1 MVATPVPAL
10 DPAALKTQFA
20 TSGFCLVRALFSA
33 EEIEEIRALFS
44 RMHAEGVPGHYEP
57 GTACDGVSDP
67 LDPLYRFP
75 RVMHPHRFDARAR
88 HYLLHPRIREVLN
101 ALLGEEPLAAQS
113 MYYFKPPGSRG
124 QALHQD
130 QFYLLVE
137 PGTCCAAWIAVDD
150 CDAENGAMRVVPQG
164 GADEV
169 VCPQASNR
177 RVSFSAHYVSPPKGR
192 KAVLQVMKAGD
203 ALFFNGS
210 LIHGSGPN
218 RSRTRF
224 RRAFIGHYTG
234 ASVQRISQFYLP
246 LVRMDGSDHE
256 VEANR
261 SGGPCGPGWAGA
273 VH

>member
-10 DPAALKTQFA
+10 DLAALQTQFNA
-20 TSGFCLVRALFSA
+20 SGYCLARALLSA
-33 EEIEEIRALFS
+33 DEVEEIRSLFA
-44 RMHAEGVPGHYEP
+44 RMHAKGVPGRYEP
-57 GTACDGVSDP
+57 GAARDGVSDP
-67 LDPLYRFP
+67 QDPLYRYP
-75 RVMHPHRFDARAR
+75 RVMHPHRFNERAR
-88 HYLLHPRIREVLN
+88 HFLLHPRVRAVLS
-101 ALLGEEPLAAQS
+101 ALFGEDPLAAQS

-137 PGTCCAAWIAVDD
+137 PGTCCAAWIAIDD
-150 CDAENGAMRVVPQG
+150 CDAENGAMTVVPQKM
-164 GADEV
+164 ADEV
-169 VCPQASNR
+169 VCPQASDR
-177 RVSFSAHYVSPPKGR
+177 RVSFSEHFVPPPKGR

-234 ASVQRISQFYLP
+234 ASVRRISRYYLP
-246 LVRMDGSDHE
+246 LVRMDGSDCL
-256 VEANR
+256 VEANT
-261 SGGPCGPGWAGA
+261 SGGPCGAGWAGA